1 MLTKI
6 IDNMHNMGLYLAY
19 KFSLHIPTTIILD
32 MVRGMQGLLN
42 VCYSKVC
49 LFEAGPST
57 ICHHNLWAA
66 PFFEAEIYLSS
77 AAATSRPE
85 RPHDGWQS
93 IRGIRILNRQ
103 ISFRIFQSER
113 LNKPRRT
120 KPLMY

>member
-32 MVRGMQGLLN
+32 MVRGMQGLLSI
-42 VCYSKVC
+42 CYSKAC
-49 LFEAGPST
+49 LLEVGFST

-66 PFFEAEIYLSS
+66 PFLEAEIYLSS

-85 RPHDGWQS
+85 RPIDGWQS
-93 IRGIRILNRQ
+93 IRGIRILNQ
-103 ISFRIFQSER
+103 
-113 LNKPRRT
+113 
-120 KPLMY
+120 